1 MRNTKYRYEVFS
13 FMDYTGIASHLAEMA
28 KKGWLVEK
36 LSNFGW
42 TYRKIEPKKLTFYVS
57 YFPKASEFDP
67 EPTEAQKTFYD
78 FCWHTGWELA
88 ATSAQMQIFYN
99 EQENPVPIETDPVVE
114 VATIHQAAKKSFFPT
129 HIVLLLLSVWY
140 GFLFVSR
147 LLGDPIGLLSS
158 TSQMVSGFAFTMAF
172 LVCVVELSAY
182 YLWYAKA
189 KKAAVDGRFVKA
201 YSTSRLQ
208 WIILAA
214 VFMGY
219 IYWIIS
225 EVILG
230 PALKRTVGTA
240 MIFYTAA
247 LIILV
252 NTIKQLMKRKNVPRN
267 VNRILTISAS
277 FILSFCMM
285 GVITFSVL
293 RASQNG
299 FFDRDKET
307 YEYNGAT
314 FTVYKDELPLTVE
327 DMLDIQYD
335 GYIKE
340 RRSDESWLLGQFVMH
355 QWPRFDAEQFIQIPD
370 LEYTITEVKLSSIYD
385 FCKNSLLNAKQDE
398 IVDGHIDFYDHY
410 EPVDPEPWDAEE
422 AYRLYWGS
430 GDFLDRYLLCY
441 ERRIVEIRFDWEPTV
456 EQMGIV
462 AERLAGEQ

>member
-1 MRNTKYRYEVFS
+1 MKDTKRRYELFS
-13 FMDYTGIASHLAEMA
+13 FMDYTGIAAHLAEMA
-28 KKGWLVEK
+28 KKGWLIEK

-42 TYRKIEPKKLTFYVS
+42 TYRRIEPKKLTFYVS

-67 EPTEAQKTFYD
+67 EPTEGQKTFYD
-78 FCWHTGWELA
+78 FFRHTGWELA

-99 EQENPVPIETDPVVE
+99 EQKNPVPIETDPVVE
-114 VATIHQAAKKSFFPT
+114 VETIHRAAKKSFFPT

-158 TSQMVSGFAFTMAF
+158 TSQLFSGFAFTMVF

-182 YLWYAKA
+182 YMWYAKA

-201 YSTSRLQ
+201 NSTSRLQ

-230 PALKRTVGTA
+230 SALKRTVGTA

-252 NTIKQLMKRKNVPRN
+252 NAIKQFLKRKNAPRN
-267 VNRILTISAS
+267 VNRFLTFSAS
-277 FILSFCMM
+277 FVLSFCMM

-293 RASQNG
+293 RALQNG
-299 FFDRDKET
+299 FFDRDMET

-340 RRSDESWLLGQFVMH
+340 RRSDESLLVGQFDMH
-355 QWPRFDAEQFIQIPD
+355 QHPRYGAEQSVHMPA
-370 LEYTITEVKLSSIYD
+370 LEYTITEVKLPLLYD
-385 FCKNSLLNAKQDE
+385 FCQKSLLNAKQDK
-398 IVDGHIDFYDHY
+398 IVGGQVDFYEHY
-410 EPVDPEPWDAEE
+410 EPVDPKPWKAEE
-422 AYRLYWGS
+422 AYRLYWS
-430 GDFLDRYLLCY
+430 YEHFIDRYLICY
-441 ERRIVEIRFDWEPTV
+441 ERRIVEITFDWEPTT
-456 EQMGIV
+456 EQIAIA
-462 AERLAGEQ
+462 AERLSGE

>member
-1 MRNTKYRYEVFS
+1 MKDTKRRYEVFS
-13 FMDYTGIASHLAEMA
+13 FMDYTGIAAHLTEMA
-28 KKGWLVEK
+28 EKGWLVEK

-67 EPTEAQKTFYD
+67 EPTEAQKTFFD
-78 FCWHTGWELA
+78 FCRHTGWELA

-129 HIVLLLLSVWY
+129 HIVLLLLSVWN

-147 LLGDPIGLLSS
+147 LLGDFIGLLSS
-158 TSQMVSGFAFTMAF
+158 TSNLISGFAFTMVF
-172 LVCVVELSAY
+172 VVCVMELSAY
-182 YLWYAKA
+182 YIWYAKA
-189 KKAAVDGRFVKA
+189 KKAAADGKFVKA

-208 WIILAA
+208 RVILAA
-214 VFMGY
+214 VFIGY
-219 IYWIIS
+219 VYWIIT

-230 PALKRTVGTA
+230 SALKKTVGTA
-240 MIFYTAA
+240 MIFYMAA

-252 NTIKQLMKRKNVPRN
+252 NAIKQLLKHKNVPRN
-267 VNRILTISAS
+267 INRVVTMSAS
-277 FILSFCMM
+277 FLLSFCMM

-327 DMLDIQYD
+327 DMLDIQYA

-340 RRSDESWLLGQFVMH
+340 RRSDESLLLGQFVMH
-355 QWPRFDAEQFIQIPD
+355 QRPRFDAEHFTQIPG
-370 LEYTITEVKLSSIYD
+370 LEYTITEVKLPSIYE
-385 FCKNSLLNAKQDE
+385 FCKNSLLNEKQDK
-398 IVDGHIDFYDHY
+398 VTDGQIDFYDHY
-410 EPVDPEPWDAEE
+410 EPVDPTPWNADE
-422 AYRLYWGS
+422 AYRLYWSYGH
-430 GDFLDRYLLCY
+430 FIDRYLLCY
-441 ERRIVEIRFDWEPTV
+441 EKRIVEITFDWEPTA
-456 EQMGIV
+456 EQMAIV
-462 AERLAGEQ
+462 AERLAGE

>member
-1 MRNTKYRYEVFS
+1 MKDTKRRYEVFS
-13 FMDYTGIASHLAEMA
+13 FTDYTGIAAHLTEMA
-28 KKGWLVEK
+28 GKGWLVEK

-78 FCWHTGWELA
+78 FCRHTGWELA

-99 EQENPVPIETDPVVE
+99 EQENPIPIETDPVVE
-114 VATIHQAAKKSFFPT
+114 VATIHQAAKKSFFST
-129 HIVLLLLSVWY
+129 HIALLLISVLY

-147 LLGDPIGLLSS
+147 LLGDLIGLLAS
-158 TSQMVSGFAFTMAF
+158 TSQLFSGFAFTMVF
-172 LVCVVELSAY
+172 VVCVAELSTY
-182 YLWYAKA
+182 YIWYTKA
-189 KKAAVDGRFVKA
+189 KKAAVDGKFVKA
-201 YSTSRLQ
+201 YSTSRMQ
-208 WIILAA
+208 RIILA
-214 VFMGY
+214 VVLIGY
-219 IYWIIS
+219 IYWIIA

-230 PALKRTVGTA
+230 SALKRTVGTA

-252 NTIKQLMKRKNVPRN
+252 NAIKQLLKRKNVPRN
-267 VNRILTISAS
+267 INRILTISAS
-277 FILSFCMM
+277 FALSFCMM

-327 DMLDIQYD
+327 DMLDIQYA

-340 RRSDESWLLGQFVMH
+340 RRSDESFLLGQFVMH
-355 QWPRFDAEQFIQIPD
+355 QHPRFDAEQYIQMPY
-370 LEYTITEVKLSSIYD
+370 LEYTITEVKLPALYD
-385 FCKNSLLNAKQDE
+385 FCKNSLLNARQDN
-398 IVDGHIDFYDHY
+398 IVDGLVDFYDHY
-410 EPVDPEPWDAEE
+410 EPVDPEPWNAQE
-422 AYRLYWGS
+422 AYRLYWS
-430 GDFLDRYLLCY
+430 YGDFLDRYLLCY
-441 ERRIVEIRFDWEPTV
+441 ERRIVEIKFDWEPTD
-456 EQMGIV
+456 EQIAIA
-462 AERLAGEQ
+462 AERLSGE

>member
-1 MRNTKYRYEVFS
+1 MKNTKRRYEVFS
-13 FMDYTGIASHLAEMA
+13 FMDYTGIAAHLTEMA

-42 TYRKIEPKKLTFYVS
+42 TYRKIEPKKMAFYVS

-67 EPTEAQKTFYD
+67 RPTEAQNTFFD
-78 FCWHTGWELA
+78 FCKHTGWELA

-129 HIVLLLLSVWY
+129 HILLLLLSVWN

-147 LLGDPIGLLSS
+147 LLGDTIGLLSS
-158 TSQMVSGFAFTMAF
+158 TSQLVSGFVFTMLF

-182 YLWYAKA
+182 YIWYAKA
-189 KKAAVDGRFVKA
+189 KKAAVNGKFVKA

-214 VFMGY
+214 VFIGY
-219 IYWIIS
+219 VYWIIA
-225 EVILG
+225 EVVLG
-230 PALKRTVGTA
+230 STLKRTVGTA
-240 MIFYTAA
+240 MIFYTAV

-252 NTIKQLMKRKNVPRN
+252 NAIKQLLKRKNVPRN
-267 VNRILTISAS
+267 VNRFLTISSS
-277 FILSFCMM
+277 FVLSFCMM

-293 RASQNG
+293 RASRNG
-299 FFDRDKET
+299 FFDREKET

-340 RRSDESWLLGQFVMH
+340 RRGDESLLVGQFVMSQH
-355 QWPRFDAEQFIQIPD
+355 PRHDAEQSVHMPA
-370 LEYTITEVKLSSIYD
+370 LEYTITEVKLPFLYD
-385 FCKNSLLNAKQDE
+385 LCKNSLVNARQDE
-398 IVDGHIDFYDHY
+398 VVDGQVDFYDHY
-410 EPVDPEPWDAEE
+410 EPVDPTPWNAEE
-422 AYRLYWGS
+422 AYRLYWSYGHFV
-430 GDFLDRYLLCY
+430 DIYLLCY
-441 ERRIVEIRFDWEPTV
+441 EKRIVELWFFWEPTD
-456 EQMGIV
+456 EQIAIA
-462 AERLAGEQ
+462 AERLAGE